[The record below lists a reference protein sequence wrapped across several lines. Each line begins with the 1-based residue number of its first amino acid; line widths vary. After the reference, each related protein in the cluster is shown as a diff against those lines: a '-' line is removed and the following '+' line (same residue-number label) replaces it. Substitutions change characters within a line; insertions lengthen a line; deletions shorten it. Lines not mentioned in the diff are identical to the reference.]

1 MFLRFGKATYICKGA
16 QRAQKANH
24 YQAEDK
30 KFTSVV
36 ELVGVF
42 VQHGRDDGLQST
54 ELKPKEQQSILK
66 INQEREVARL
76 VI

>member
-1 MFLRFGKATYICKGA
+1 MLFVSQFGKSAHICKGA

-30 KFTSVV
+30 EFTPVV

-42 VQHGRDDGLQST
+42 VQHSRDDGLQSA
-54 ELKPKEQQSILK
+54 ELNTKEK
-66 INQEREVARL
+66 
-76 VI
+76 